1 MKPVFLVAFLVA
13 ASAWADETANRASI
27 GRAIAALNDPA
38 QRAAVFAKG
47 VDSEEEFR
55 RLLNTLPVPFR
66 TTYDAVSPPSP
77 GRPVVVISHDPWGE
91 ATIAVGPL
99 PKAEPVRLTFESG
112 PIRFLTPDVAVVE
125 GAVHAVANPPNSAV
139 SPRPHITLPVFC
151 VMLREGADWK
161 IGSLR
166 LLMRRADYAHHWQ

>member
-1 MKPVFLVAFLVA
+1 MKPVFLVPFLVA
-13 ASAWADETANRASI
+13 ASAWADEKADRASI
-27 GRAIAALNDPA
+27 DRAIAALNDPA
-38 QRAAVFAKG
+38 RRAAVFAKG

-66 TTYDAVSPPSP
+66 VTYDAVSPPSP
-77 GRPVVVISHDPWGE
+77 GVPVVVISHEPWGE
-91 ATIAVGPL
+91 ATIAMGPL
-99 PKAEPVRLTFESG
+99 PKAEPVQVTFESG

-125 GAVHAVANPPNSAV
+125 GALHAVTNPPNGEA
-139 SPRPHITLPVFC
+139 SPVRPHIEIPVLF

-166 LLMRRADYAHHWQ
+166 LLMQRADVAHR